1 MRSTKD
7 QLVEKDV
14 LMPVKHSV
22 FLWNL
27 PDVEEVPS
35 HDGETILLWSPW
47 KYRCGQR
54 TVRMARCDMQ
64 PKATQSSRAGALNRN
79 CNENCWTV
87 RAELEK
93 AAKENARRTREVR
106 EQAVTFCITSSTS
119 VKTFLPF

>member
-14 LMPVKHSV
+14 LMPVKHNV

-27 PDVEEVPS
+27 PDVEEMPS

-54 TVRMARCDMQ
+54 TVRMAVVACSQ
-64 PKATQSSRAGALNRN
+64 NQA
-79 CNENCWTV
+79 V
-87 RAELEK
+87 F
-93 AAKENARRTREVR
+93 ARRRIKIRNTHG
-106 EQAVTFCITSSTS
+106 ST
-119 VKTFLPF
+119 VYIVAHAIFDYRVYADPKTNESQWMNP